1 MEIKITNESQLAD
14 YKREL
19 ERMEFQYSSTKEQIN
34 KIRTA
39 IAEYE
44 RNREDARV
52 AEIVAGLSESAKE
65 RMVWLGARKEAR
77 SLKNAVELESKG
89 LESKRYF
96 ELTPLGLKVLAELQ
110 KPKPSPE
117 RWGVFG
123 CGSGVAF
130 CVCDSCNDIHII
142 ADALRGH
149 GYTVE
154 VRKI

>member
-1 MEIKITNESQLAD
+1 MSAYVIENDKDLEKAKSDLVV
-14 YKREL
+14 L
-19 ERMEFQYSSTKEQIN
+19 ERLEGKVTAEDVRYS
-34 KIRTA
+34 

-44 RNREDARV
+44 NRTDPARI
-52 AEIVAGLSESAKE
+52 AAGLSEKAKARLAYLTTYADIHSKSARNE
-65 RMVWLGARKEAR
+65 NE
-77 SLKNAVELESKG
+77 EKG
-89 LESKRYF
+89 LEDKGRAIA
-96 ELTPLGLKVLAELQ
+96 TPLGLAVLAELQ
-110 KPKPSPE
+110 AKPSPE